1 MTEAAGGAAAGGS
14 NNGGAAASG
23 GTGAAGAAGA
33 AGAGGSGAAGG
44 AAAGGA
50 AGAGA
55 ASGAG
60 TGGQGGAGAAGGA
73 AAGAGAAASGAG
85 AGAAA
90 GAAGAAGAGAAADD
104 ASKGAGAAW
113 DATWRE
119 SYAGT
124 DEKKLNQLKRYDSP
138 RAVLDA
144 LFSAQ
149 QKISSGEL
157 KAPLPKD
164 ATPEQLAAYRK
175 DNGIPEKAD
184 AYFTNLPD
192 GVKLTDS
199 DKEML
204 KPYADLMHK
213 HNLSP
218 QAASEFLGIRA
229 KMLDDLIANQSQNDQ
244 TLRAQVEE
252 SLRAEWGGEYRAN
265 INNIRTMLQ
274 GAPEDVREA
283 ILSARTSDGRALFN
297 HPATTQ
303 YFAHLA
309 RQLNPFGTIV
319 GADGGALTGK
329 GAEAR
334 IAEINGMMGKPDSA
348 YWKGAQS
355 AAIQKEYRDL
365 LTARERATKHAA
377 A

>member
-1 MTEAAGGAAAGGS
+1 MTEVAGGAAAGGS

-23 GTGAAGAAGA
+23 GGAAAAAAGAGGAGGSAGAGTGASAAASGGTAGASGAGANGQGGAAAAAGAAG
-33 AGAGGSGAAGG
+33 GSGG

-50 AGAGA
+50 SAGANG
-55 ASGAG
+55 S
-60 TGGQGGAGAAGGA
+60 GGA
-73 AAGAGAAASGAG
+73 A
-85 AGAAA
+85 
-90 GAAGAAGAGAAADD
+90 AAADD

-113 DATWRE
+113 DASWRE

-164 ATPEQLAAYRK
+164 PTPEQLAAYRK

-184 AYFTNLPD
+184 AYFANLPD

-229 KMLDDLIANQSQNDQ
+229 KMLDDLIANQAQNDQ

-252 SLRAEWGGEYRAN
+252 SLRAEWGSEYRAN

-303 YFAHLA
+303 YFAQLA

-329 GAEAR
+329 GADAR
-334 IAEINGMMGKPDSA
+334 IAEINAMMGKPDSA